1 MCRFEKRALENTK
14 YFSAP
19 VSGYSL
25 IELIITIALFSLVF
39 SALFAGVQFALSLVG
54 TSKAEAGA
62 LALLVDKMEY
72 IRSLPYNDVG
82 TVGGVPAGDIPQTG
96 TTTLNGITYNERVL
110 IQYVDDPADG
120 TGSSDSNGILADY
133 KQIKIEY
140 VWSIRGKTNSASL
153 VSNIV
158 PNGIETTAGGGTIR
172 VNVFD
177 AQVQPLSGAAVRFL
191 NNTTTTTIDTTRYT
205 DPNGVAYLAGAPA
218 AANYEIIVTDDGY
231 STDGTYVATTSN
243 PNPTTPPIAVL
254 ESQISTMNFQIDK
267 LSDLTIR
274 TLNPAT
280 YGNYTDT
287 FSDNSGLISQSSTTV
302 SSGALILS
310 GSAGSYKST
319 GSAVSTSTDVTSPD
333 AWYSASFSAS
343 TSASTSVRV
352 SVMYDNAGVMTLVPD
367 EDLPGNS
374 VGFTTSP
381 VDISSLST
389 TTYASLG
396 LSAILTT
403 TDANVTPYLHQWQI
417 THVVNQTPIADV
429 PLSIAGA
436 KSIGTY
442 DDGQPVL
449 KYAATGVSD
458 SSGVWDQ
465 SNIEYDLYTVTV
477 NSTAYDVQEECPIV
491 PFALS
496 PDTTE
501 TLTFTLGPASG
512 AMLRVAVTQADG
524 TPIPDATVRLQNTG
538 IDQQQK
544 TSLCGQ
550 TYFGSGLYTAGD
562 YQVTVSASGYATQTV
577 TDVTVNASSSLT
589 VQLN

>member
-1 MCRFEKRALENTK
+1 MCRFEKRAPENTK
-14 YFSAP
+14 YFPAP

>member
-1 MCRFEKRALENTK
+1 MCRFEKRAPENTK
-14 YFSAP
+14 YFPAP

-302 SSGALILS
+302 SSGALILN